1 MARATDTGETRS
13 TRLRYNRIAPLYD
26 LMESAAESRYRR
38 WRQRLWGLV
47 EGGRVLEVGVGS
59 GKNIPFYPP
68 GVQITAVDLSE
79 RMLDRAARR
88 ARRLGRPAFLAQMDA
103 QALGFPDATFHSVVA
118 TFVFCSVPDP
128 VRGLQEAARVVRPGG
143 RVVLL
148 EHVRATHPGLGRVM
162 DLLDPFV
169 VRLCGPHINRGTV
182 DNVQRAGLVIERV
195 EDLDACGI
203 FKLIVARRPSPD
215 AT

>member
-1 MARATDTGETRS
+1 MAKATDTGETRS

-26 LMESAAESRYRR
+26 LMESAVEGRYRL

-47 EGGRVLEVGVGS
+47 TGPRVLEIGVGS

-88 ARRLGRPAFLAQMDA
+88 ARRLGRPAFLVQMDA
-103 QALGFPDATFHSVVA
+103 QALAFPEATFHSVVA
-118 TFVFCSVPDP
+118 TFVFCSVPNA
-128 VRGLQEAARVVRPGG
+128 VRGLQEAARVIRPGG
-143 RVVLL
+143 RVLLL
-148 EHVRATHPGLGRVM
+148 EHVRPAHPVLGRVM

-169 VRLCGPHINRGTV
+169 FRLCGPHINRRTV
-182 DNVQRAGLVIERV
+182 DNVHRAELAIERV
-195 EDLDACGI
+195 EDLDTWGI
-203 FKLIVARRPSPD
+203 FKLIVARRPSP
-215 AT
+215 